1 MIKSLNYTKSDYVST
16 GRSGVCKNTLMLELE
31 PYTKDKGN
39 KNACMS
45 KLDQDVMKTQIIM
58 QLW

>member
-45 KLDQDVMKTQIIM
+45 K
-58 QLW
+58 